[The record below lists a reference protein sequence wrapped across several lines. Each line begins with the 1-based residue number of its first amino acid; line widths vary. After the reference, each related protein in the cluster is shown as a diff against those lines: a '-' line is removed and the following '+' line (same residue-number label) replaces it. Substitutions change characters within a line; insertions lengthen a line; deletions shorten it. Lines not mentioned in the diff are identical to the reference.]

1 MRCSSRTPLC
11 LIELWDD
18 AAGFRAHR
26 RRRHR
31 HDTHRRRRRSI
42 FGINLSLFL
51 SLESVVRDVS
61 GFGRY
66 QNFVVCSC
74 FFGNPFFFYG
84 KRKKQKEGRKDTCH
98 HASCKKSFFS
108 PDVSQKK
115 LSFFWLFFCEIFVL
129 LFFVFRQNACAHFFK
144 MRVFVSTKI
153 LSLLLLLR
161 L

>member
-18 AAGFRAHR
+18 AAGFRAH

-74 FFGNPFFFYG
+74 FFGNPFFFTE
-84 KRKKQKEGRKDTCH
+84 KEKNKKKGERTRVITH
-98 HASCKKSFFS
+98 PAKS
-108 PDVSQKK
+108 
-115 LSFFWLFFCEIFVL
+115 LFFRPMSLKKNF
-129 LFFVFRQNACAHFFK
+129 LFFGFF
-144 MRVFVSTKI
+144 
-153 LSLLLLLR
+153 L
-161 L
+161 